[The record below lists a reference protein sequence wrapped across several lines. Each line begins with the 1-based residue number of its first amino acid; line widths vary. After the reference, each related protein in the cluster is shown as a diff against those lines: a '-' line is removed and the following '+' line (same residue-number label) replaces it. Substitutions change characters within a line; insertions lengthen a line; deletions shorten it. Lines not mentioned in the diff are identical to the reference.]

1 MSLGLMA
8 PEDEAIVWRGPM
20 LMGALQQMMNQV
32 EWGRLDVLLVDLPPG
47 TGDVQMTL
55 SQKFFVAGEVI
66 DSTPQAIA
74 AILDL
79 AIDALAGYFAGN
91 PINRVTP

>member
-1 MSLGLMA
+1 MC
-8 PEDEAIVWRGPM
+8 
-20 LMGALQQMMNQV
+20 
-32 EWGRLDVLLVDLPPG
+32 RLLICEEPLPPDHPLLALDNVVCSPHMG
-47 TGDVQMTL
+47 Y
-55 SQKFFVAGEVI
+55 
-66 DSTPQAIA
+66 STPQAIA